1 MYVAYIYTSKNM
13 FIKVNVSLVY
23 ISKRPY
29 LYDMEIKNKNTENFI
44 VNQVVMAGIKV
55 GASIKYMPALIK
67 KVNDTTC
74 IVHVLC
80 KGSYT
85 VSKEYI
91 Y

>member
-1 MYVAYIYTSKNM
+1 MKQETLEEYIKEVTKNFGDKMSVKFTSG
-13 FIKVNVSLVY
+13 
-23 ISKRPY
+23 
-29 LYDMEIKNKNTENFI
+29 
-44 VNQVVMAGIKV
+44 GIKL